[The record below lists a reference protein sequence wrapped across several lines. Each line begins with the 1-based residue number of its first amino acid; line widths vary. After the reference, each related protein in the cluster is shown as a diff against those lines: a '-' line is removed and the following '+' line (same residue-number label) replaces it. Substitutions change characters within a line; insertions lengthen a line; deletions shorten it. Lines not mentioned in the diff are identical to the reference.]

1 MRLTPD
7 WEARTATVMRDI
19 KAVLQLGRGAR
30 DGRGYLLGAHDG
42 GRDSRRR
49 PRVPRHEGGPQSL
62 LVGALD
68 SQRRRAQMLQ

>member
-7 WEARTATVMRDI
+7 WEARTATVMREI

-30 DGRGYLLGAHDG
+30 DGRGYLLGAHASGQD
-42 GRDSRRR
+42 RRRR
-49 PRVPRHEGGPQSL
+49 PRVPRYEGGPQPL